1 MKKILNSNMVWS
13 IVAILV
19 NTAINFCV
27 VPYVSENV
35 GVEAYGFVTLANTLI
50 TYIDVIS
57 VALNS
62 FASRYIAMSYHEK
75 DFTKARKYYSS
86 VFIADVILSVVFA
99 IPGFFIILNLQKII
113 NVSLSL
119 EYDVKILFFIVLG
132 RYICTL
138 LRNAF
143 DVSTFIKNRLD
154 LTEKLRAFSYL
165 IQAAILLVTCVYMKP
180 HVWYV
185 GLATFAAAFVMLMVQ
200 YVFTRRL
207 TCELKVKITD
217 FSLKCIKDFLVNGI
231 WNAINNIGNLL
242 NTGLDLLITN
252 KMLTELLMGMVSVSK
267 TLGSLCYTLVVAISS
282 SFRPK
287 QLEAYSHKDKETLV
301 VLLKNAMTI
310 TGAICAIILAG
321 FNACGTDFLRLWLPT
336 QNHKILFQLAMI
348 TLVSDILIGVV
359 NPLYYVFT
367 LTKKLKIP
375 CIITIAMGVLNIT
388 GMYTLINNTNLGVYA
403 VVLTTMVLN
412 LIHFVD
418 TPLYAS
424 YCLRVKMK
432 TFYPIIM
439 RHLFNTLILLLW
451 TNILNNVWPNVDS
464 WATLL
469 IKVIFYGITELM
481 IASIVVTNK
490 TQKVIIAK
498 RIAAISNSKGKI
510 NGN

>member
-1 MKKILNSNMVWS
+1 MMKKILNSNIIWS

-62 FASRYIAMSYHEK
+62 FASRYIAMAYHEK
-75 DFTKARKYYSS
+75 NFEKARKYYSS
-86 VFIADVILSVVFA
+86 IFIANIILSVIFLVL
-99 IPGFFIILNLQKII
+99 GTVIILNLQNVI
-113 NVSLSL
+113 NVSLGL
-119 EYDVKILFFIVLG
+119 EHDVKILFFIVLG

-154 LTEKLRAFSYL
+154 LTEKLRAFSYI
-165 IQAAILLVTCVYMKP
+165 IQAIILLVTCVSMKP

-185 GLATFAAAFVMLMVQ
+185 GIASFVAALIMLLVQ
-200 YVFTRRL
+200 YVFTKRL
-207 TCELKVKITD
+207 THELKVKTLD
-217 FSLKCIKDFLVNGI
+217 FSVKCIKDFLVNGI

-242 NTGLDLLITN
+242 NSGLDLLITN

-287 QLEAYSHKDKETLV
+287 QLEAYSHKDKEKLIE
-301 VLLKNAMTI
+301 LLKNSMLI
-310 TGAICAIILAG
+310 TGTVCAIILAG
-321 FNACGTDFLRLWLPT
+321 FNACGEDFLHLWLPS
-336 QNHKILFQLAMI
+336 QNHEILFQLAMI
-348 TLVSDILIGVV
+348 TLMSDILIGVV

-367 LTKKLKIP
+367 LTKKLKVP
-375 CIITIAMGVLNIT
+375 CLITIIMGILNIT
-388 GMYTLINNTNLGVYA
+388 GMYALIKYTDLGVYA

-412 LIHFVD
+412 CVHFID

-424 YCLRVKMK
+424 YCLNIKMI
-432 TFYPIIM
+432 TFYPVIIL
-439 RHLFNTLILLLW
+439 HFINTAVLFLW
-451 TNILNNVWPNVDS
+451 TSLINCYWPNVYS
-464 WATLL
+464 WAMLL
-469 IKVIFYGITELM
+469 VKVIFSGITEM
-481 IASIVVTNK
+481 IIVVVLMT
-490 TQKVIIAK
+490 TTEQKKQLLKILGKYVK
-498 RIAAISNSKGKI
+498 RKVRGQ
-510 NGN
+510 

>member
-1 MKKILNSNMVWS
+1 MMRKIINSNIIWS

-19 NTAINFCV
+19 NTVINFCV

-62 FASRYIAMSYHEK
+62 FASRYIAMAYHENN
-75 DFTKARKYYSS
+75 FVKARKYYSS
-86 VFIADVILSVVFA
+86 VFIADVILSAAFSITGVFM
-99 IPGFFIILNLQKII
+99 IVNLQKII
-113 NVSLSL
+113 NVSAAI
-119 EYDVKILFFIVLG
+119 EHDVKILFLIVLG

-143 DVSTFIKNRLD
+143 EVSTFIKNRLD

-165 IQAAILLVTCVYMKP
+165 IQAAILLVTCVGMKP

-185 GLATFAAAFVMLMVQ
+185 GIASFAAALVMLLVQ
-200 YVFTRRL
+200 YFFTKKL
-207 TCELKVKITD
+207 THELKISIDD

-231 WNAINNIGNLL
+231 WNSINNIGNLL
-242 NTGLDLLITN
+242 NNGIDLLITN

-287 QLEAYSHKDKETLV
+287 QLEAYSHNDKGNLI
-301 VLLKNAMTI
+301 VLLKKAMII
-310 TGAICAIILAG
+310 TGTICAIILAG
-321 FNACGTDFLRLWLPT
+321 FNACGKDFLRLWLPS
-336 QNHKILFQLAMI
+336 QNHEMLFQLSMI
-348 TLVSDILIGVV
+348 VLISDILIGVV

-375 CIITIAMGVLNIT
+375 CVITIIMGVLNVT
-388 GMYTLINNTNLGVYA
+388 GMYILIKYTELGVYA

-412 LIHFVD
+412 FVHFVD

-424 YCLRVKMK
+424 HCLNVKMK
-432 TFYPIIM
+432 TFYPVIM
-439 RHLFNTLILLLW
+439 LHLFNTAILLLW
-451 TNILNNVWPNVDS
+451 TSMINSIWPDVNS
-464 WATLL
+464 WITLL
-469 IKVIFYGITELM
+469 LKIIFFGITEL
-481 IASIVVTNK
+481 
-490 TQKVIIAK
+490 IIALILMTTTEQKKELARKLGEFVKSK
-498 RIAAISNSKGKI
+498 RYCR
-510 NGN
+510 

>member
-1 MKKILNSNMVWS
+1 MMKRILNSNIIWS

-62 FASRYIAMSYHEK
+62 FASRYIAMAYHEANF
-75 DFTKARKYYSS
+75 DKARKYYSS
-86 VFIADVILSVVFA
+86 VFIANVILSVA
-99 IPGFFIILNLQKII
+99 FFILGIFMILNLQKIL
-113 NVSLSL
+113 NVSADL
-119 EYDVKILFFIVLG
+119 EHDVKILFFIVLG

-154 LTEKLRAFSYL
+154 LTEKLRAFTYF
-165 IQAAILLVTCVYMKP
+165 IQAGILLATCVSMKP

-185 GLATFAAAFVMLMVQ
+185 GIASFTAAFVMLLVQ
-200 YVFTRRL
+200 YIFTKKL
-207 TCELKVKITD
+207 TCELKVRITD
-217 FSLKCIKDFLVNGI
+217 FSFQCIKDFIVNGI
-231 WNAINNIGNLL
+231 WNAVNNIGNLL
-242 NTGLDLLITN
+242 NSGLDLLITN

-287 QLEAYSHKDKETLV
+287 QLEAYSHKNKDRLI
-301 VLLKNAMTI
+301 VLLKNAMII
-310 TGAICAIILAG
+310 TGTVCSIILAG
-321 FNACGTDFLRLWLPT
+321 FNACGKDFLRLWLPS
-336 QNHKILFQLAMI
+336 QNHELLFQLAMI
-348 TLVSDILIGVV
+348 TLMSDILIGVV

-367 LTKKLKIP
+367 LTKKLKVP
-375 CIITIAMGVLNIT
+375 CMITIIMGFLNIT
-388 GMYTLINNTNLGVYA
+388 GMYVLIKDTELGAYA

-412 LIHFVD
+412 CVHFID

-424 YCLRVKMK
+424 YCLNVRMK
-432 TFYPIIM
+432 TFYPVIM
-439 RHLFNTLILLLW
+439 RHLLNAVVLFGWTSLLNRIWLVV
-451 TNILNNVWPNVDS
+451 NS
-464 WATLL
+464 WALLFVKIVVFGLTELL
-469 IKVIFYGITELM
+469 IALVVMTTTE
-481 IASIVVTNK
+481 
-490 TQKVIIAK
+490 QKKQLLQKMKEHAK
-498 RIAAISNSKGKI
+498 RKARGQ
-510 NGN
+510 

>member
-1 MKKILNSNMVWS
+1 MMKRILNSNIIWS

-62 FASRYIAMSYHEK
+62 FASRYIAVAYHEK
-75 DFTKARKYYSS
+75 NFDKARKYYSS
-86 VFIADVILSVVFA
+86 VFIANIILSMSFF
-99 IPGFFIILNLQKII
+99 IFGTFIILNLQRVI
-113 NVSLSL
+113 NVSVDL
-119 EYDVKILFFIVLG
+119 EHDVKILFFIVLG

-138 LRNAF
+138 IRNAF

-154 LTEKLRAFSYL
+154 LTEKLRALTYL
-165 IQAAILLVTCVYMKP
+165 LQAVILLVTCVSMKP

-185 GLATFAAAFVMLMVQ
+185 GAASFAAALVMLLVQ
-200 YVFTRRL
+200 YAFTKKL
-207 TCELKVKITD
+207 THELTVKIAD
-217 FSLKCIKDFLVNGI
+217 FSFKCIKDFLVNGI

-242 NTGLDLLITN
+242 NSGLDLLITN

-287 QLEAYSHKDKETLV
+287 QLEAYSHKDKERLIE
-301 VLLKNAMTI
+301 LLKKSMII
-310 TGAICAIILAG
+310 TGTVCAIILAG
-321 FNACGTDFLRLWLPT
+321 FNACGKDFLRLWLPS
-336 QNHKILFQLAMI
+336 QNHEILFQLAMI
-348 TLVSDILIGVV
+348 TLMSDILIGVV

-367 LTKKLKIP
+367 LTKKLKVP
-375 CIITIAMGVLNIT
+375 CLITIIMGILNIA
-388 GMYTLINNTNLGVYA
+388 GMYILIKHTDLGVYA

-412 LIHFVD
+412 CVHFID

-424 YCLRVKMK
+424 YCLKIEMK
-432 TFYPIIM
+432 TFYPVIIL
-439 RHLFNTLILLLW
+439 HLLNTTILFLW
-451 TNILNNVWPNVDS
+451 TSLLNCFWPNVNS
-464 WATLL
+464 WSMLL
-469 IKVIFYGITELM
+469 AKIMLFGITE
-481 IASIVVTNK
+481 
-490 TQKVIIAK
+490 VIIAGVLMTTAEQKKQLTQKIGEYAK
-498 RIAAISNSKGKI
+498 RKVRGQ
-510 NGN
+510 